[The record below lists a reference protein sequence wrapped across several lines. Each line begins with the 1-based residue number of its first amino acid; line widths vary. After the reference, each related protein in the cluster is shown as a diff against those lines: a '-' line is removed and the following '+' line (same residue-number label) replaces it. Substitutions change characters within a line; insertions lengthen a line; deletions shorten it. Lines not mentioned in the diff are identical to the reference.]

1 MGNDFTS
8 WRPGATGNIGLGRF
22 SNGQLSPHQPTT
34 KSGCNRD
41 KFYQPTTKQKDL
53 LRKRA
58 AAKRKKLKLVSA
70 GNDGDAA
77 DDEEDDDDLEEDS
90 SLAGAG

>member
-1 MGNDFTS
+1 MPPAAKLGLADFLIS
-8 WRPGATGNIGLGRF
+8 
-22 SNGQLSPHQPTT
+22 HQPNVAVI
-34 KSGCNRD
+34 KMNSINHPIPLE
-41 KFYQPTTKQKDL
+41 PTTKQKDL

-70 GNDGDAA
+70 GTGGGAV

>member
-1 MGNDFTS
+1 MPPAKLSLADFLMAS
-8 WRPGATGNIGLGRF
+8 LALIGQQPNLAVIKIN
-22 SNGQLSPHQPTT
+22 SLSHPTPLE
-34 KSGCNRD
+34 
-41 KFYQPTTKQKDL
+41 PTTKQKDI

-70 GNDGDAA
+70 GNGGGAA

-90 SLAGAG
+90 SLAGAD

>member
-1 MGNDFTS
+1 MPPAKLSLADFLMASTALIS
-8 WRPGATGNIGLGRF
+8 R
-22 SNGQLSPHQPTT
+22 QP
-34 KSGCNRD
+34 KVAVIKINSIRHPMHLE
-41 KFYQPTTKQKDL
+41 PTTKQKDL

-70 GNDGDAA
+70 GNGGGAA
-77 DDEEDDDDLEEDS
+77 DNEDDDDDLEEDS

>member
-1 MGNDFTS
+1 MPPAKLGLADFLMAS
-8 WRPGATGNIGLGRF
+8 LALISR
-22 SNGQLSPHQPTT
+22 QPNLAVI
-34 KSGCNRD
+34 KKNSISHPMPLE
-41 KFYQPTTKQKDL
+41 PTTKQKDL

-77 DDEEDDDDLEEDS
+77 DNEEDDDDLEEDS